1 MVTSTEAVSSRE
13 AESDRKSQFGDSG
26 DSETASDNSGCLKVA
41 AAAALARITYD
52 FGQSTMMKTHLGSLK
67 SYAHYFPKGLSRPRG
82 AESVLEPQAN
92 KALMFEDF
100 FTIGLRMSPHP
111 VLVDILRKF

>member
-13 AESDRKSQFGDSG
+13 AEFDRKSRFGDSG

-52 FGQSTMMKTHLGSLK
+52 FGQSTMMKTTS
-67 SYAHYFPKGLSRPRG
+67 GLSKATRAIFPR
-82 AESVLEPQAN
+82 
-92 KALMFEDF
+92 D
-100 FTIGLRMSPHP
+100 
-111 VLVDILRKF
+111 